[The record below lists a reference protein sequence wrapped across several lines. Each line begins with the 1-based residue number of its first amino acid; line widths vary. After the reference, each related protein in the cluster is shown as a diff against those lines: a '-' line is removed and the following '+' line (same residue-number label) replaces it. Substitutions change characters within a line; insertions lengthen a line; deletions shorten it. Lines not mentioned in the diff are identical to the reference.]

1 MNIVFSQK
9 YEKTALI
16 LIETQNEWM
25 HSEGKLKKLLITDEQ
40 MMKNSITNIE
50 KALNYARQNDIQII
64 HVGLRFEKRLS

>member
-40 MMKNSITNIE
+40 MMKT
-50 KALNYARQNDIQII
+50 Q
-64 HVGLRFEKRLS
+64 

>member
-1 MNIVFSQK
+1 MIFIIIFFNMNIVFSQK

-40 MMKNSITNIE
+40 MMKT
-50 KALNYARQNDIQII
+50 Q
-64 HVGLRFEKRLS
+64 